1 MAKRVKTNYD
11 RGYVNA
17 MDKIRVFIESSSKV
31 MYKQKG
37 RNTMALYN
45 TCKRMIE
52 RGQTAGM
59 AKKLDIFYAANK
71 LTDEQYAEL
80 TEMLNEKDSAE
91 KADQ

>member
-1 MAKRVKTNYD
+1 MMKPPH
-11 RGYVNA
+11 
-17 MDKIRVFIESSSKV
+17 
-31 MYKQKG
+31 KQKG
-37 RNTMALYN
+37 MTTIALYN

-80 TEMLNEKDSAE
+80 TEMLAE
-91 KADQ
+91 KTSA